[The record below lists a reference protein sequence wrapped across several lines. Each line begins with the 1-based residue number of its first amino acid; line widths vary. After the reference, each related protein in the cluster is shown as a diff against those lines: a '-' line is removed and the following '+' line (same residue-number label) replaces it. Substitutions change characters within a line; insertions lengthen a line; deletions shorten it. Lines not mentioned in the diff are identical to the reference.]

1 MLNHRK
7 PQSRDPLAI
16 DLGAFHTRIYGSHR
30 GVLLDQAS
38 IGVVD
43 IDHYSGGIDAVG
55 PFGSLAEETLE
66 NADDQFRAV
75 QPIQSD
81 LHNELGYSQKML
93 RYFIDDLKKTSG
105 VRKLPEINL
114 VVPHDCN
121 STITDQLLKTCHSA
135 GAAKTTL
142 TDAALSA
149 FYGMQLD
156 HSQACV
162 LIDFG
167 ATDSRL
173 AAIVDGVV
181 VYHKTLDCG
190 GDTLDQALYYG
201 VLKQFGLHLTQ
212 TQIRQIKHQL
222 GAATPRSVVKCTH
235 TSMPVDCLSVNRNA
249 TIRITL
255 DTGIIYQLL
264 QPMFAM
270 LSQSIRLAFS
280 NLPADI
286 IDLAYDNGVQL
297 CGGGALL
304 TRMDQL
310 VMETT
315 DLPVELTSRPLNC
328 VVRGA
333 AALHT
338 VAGTQTAEAV

>member
-16 DLGAFHTRIYGSHR
+16 DLGAFHTRIYGSHQ

-55 PFGSLAEETLE
+55 PFGTRAEETLG

-81 LHNELGYSQKML
+81 LHNEL
-93 RYFIDDLKKTSG
+93 
-105 VRKLPEINL
+105 
-114 VVPHDCN
+114 VPHDCN

-315 DLPVELTSRPLNC
+315 DLPVELASRPLNC

-338 VAGTQTAEAV
+338 VDGTQTAEAGIRAQNQAGLWNRESNR